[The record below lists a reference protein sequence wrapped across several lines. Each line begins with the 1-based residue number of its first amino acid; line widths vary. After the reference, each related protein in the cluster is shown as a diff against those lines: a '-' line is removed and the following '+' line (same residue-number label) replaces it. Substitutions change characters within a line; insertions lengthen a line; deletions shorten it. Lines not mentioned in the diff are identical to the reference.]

1 MELKDDIPIAEPDV
15 ANEDKTTKD
24 TQNCALN
31 KNVVESIEHGIH
43 EQHSIK
49 QAIIKDRKKIIPLTI
64 IVLISLIGLSSIW
77 YFYGNKNVQ
86 TKPQDVVVTATDN
99 KTKASE
105 NAINVDNNPEDNI
118 PVVDSITQ
126 KLDTTINTTDIEVW
140 LDKPVAIA
148 DQGYYT
154 TSEYTLPSS
163 YFQIGTRGEN
173 TVILAET
180 PSGIGGYYDIIF
192 EKKSDGGVT
201 AICLPSPNFEH
212 TEKSDSYCTYGLI
225 SSLQYTNAVHYSS
238 LAFPKQVTLD
248 GGVSVFKLPDY
259 ETIGAMYN
267 EPSDGVKDTFVIQ
280 VGDSS
285 LIKRESTNVET
296 RLVSISYFLKTP
308 INTTIRMEYTPL
320 DKDLEKY
327 QWQVG
332 DSSTD
337 SLSAMTYGCGGMI
350 TSVTKSIDIT
360 DSDTQRVG
368 TSGSGL
374 AVYEFKDLNN
384 SLMQK
389 AYDEYKNMNLSDAM
403 SIDNFSK
410 QHGVVLFKDIY
421 GQWLVYVRS
430 RLAPI
435 GGCAKPVV
443 YLYPTK
449 EQEITVKVG
458 ADVKISDPY
467 YNPKTGWTAIARP
480 DGQLTVNGTK
490 FDSLF
495 WEGLGYGAYPE
506 ITRGTI
512 VKQQDAVST
521 IKVQLTQQG
530 LSSKEINDFVDY
542 WQDKLPNKPYIRLT
556 WFNTAQMNQLAPL
569 FVSPRPDTMLRVFLD
584 ASGLDNPI
592 TIPVQ
597 DLTSTPRIGFTVVEW
612 GGLSSKKL
620 Y

>member
-1 MELKDDIPIAEPDV
+1 MKLKDDSPIGEPDV
-15 ANEDKTTKD
+15 ANEDKTTQD
-24 TQNCALN
+24 TQDHALN
-31 KNVVESIEHGIH
+31 EKVVESIEHGIH

-49 QAIIKDRKKIIPLTI
+49 QAIIKDRKKIITLTI
-64 IVLISLIGLSSIW
+64 IVLVTFIGLSSIW
-77 YFYGNKNVQ
+77 YFYGNKNAQ
-86 TKPQDVVVTATDN
+86 TKPQDIVATTTDN
-99 KTKASE
+99 KTKATDDTTE
-105 NAINVDNNPEDNI
+105 MDNNPVESTPI
-118 PVVDSITQ
+118 ESITQ
-126 KLDTTINTTDIEVW
+126 TIDTTINITDTETW
-140 LDKPVAIA
+140 LDKPIAIA
-148 DQGYYT
+148 DQGYYNT
-154 TSEYTLPSS
+154 DKNTLPSS
-163 YFQIGTRGEN
+163 YFQVGMRGQN
-173 TVILAET
+173 TIILTET
-180 PSGIGGYYDIIF
+180 PSGLGGYYDNLF
-192 EKKSDGGVT
+192 EKKPDGSAT

-212 TEKSDSYCTYGLI
+212 TEKSDSYCTYNLI
-225 SSLQYTNAVHYSS
+225 SNLQYTNAVHYGS

-259 ETIGAMYN
+259 DTIGAMHN
-267 EPSDGVKDTFVIQ
+267 GPEDTFVAS
-280 VGDSS
+280 VNGSS
-285 LIKRESTNVET
+285 LVRRESTNIAT

-308 INTTIRMEYTPL
+308 INTEIRMEYTPL

-337 SLSAMTYGCGGMI
+337 SLSAMTYGCGGMM

-389 AYDEYKNMNLSDAM
+389 AYDEYKSLNSSDVM

-430 RLAPI
+430 RLAPG

-449 EQEITVKVG
+449 QQEITVKVG

-467 YNPKTGWTAIARP
+467 YNPKKGWTAIARP

-495 WEGLGYGAYPE
+495 WEGVGYGTYPE
-506 ITRGTI
+506 ITQGTI
-512 VKQQDAVST
+512 VKQQDTIST
-521 IKVQLTQQG
+521 IKIQLAQQS

-542 WQDKLPNKPYIRLT
+542 WQDKLPDKPYIRLT
-556 WFNTAQMNQLAPL
+556 WFNTAQMNQLASL

-597 DLTSTPRIGFTVVEW
+597 NLASTPRIGFTVVEW